1 MSLPT
6 IQEIKKII
14 GDTWFEFEGDETV
27 ISLDTR
33 DHGDIGGEEP
43 GSADITEAKRI
54 IRLLRGEFPNLSISG
69 DTCDEWVSVEIR
81 EK

>member
-14 GDTWFEFEGDETV
+14 GGTWFDFEGDETI

-33 DHGDIGGEEP
+33 DHGDVGGEEP
-43 GSADITEAKRI
+43 GSKDIIEANRI
-54 IRLLRGEFPNLSISG
+54 IKLLRTQFPNLSISG